1 MRSARALSGDF
12 YVLGGRVPVVVAL
25 LIGLTL
31 GGSILGAVSFRNGM
45 PLLLQASV
53 LLPERV
59 FAGEVWRLL
68 TWVFFETDLL
78 SLIFGCLGLWW
89 FGRDLSRAW
98 GPVRFLA
105 VYLGL
110 AVATGGATCLL
121 ARLLSPGLT
130 GLIAVGPWALV
141 TALIVAWALLYP
153 HQDVLVYFVLPL
165 RGRTLIY
172 ATVGGTVLFALF
184 YGVNRYLPNFVAQG
198 LMMLYVRQS
207 LRRLWLRFRLAVQ
220 QRSARRRSPYI
231 RPVGRSDRSEP
242 PRWLH

>member
-1 MRSARALSGDF
+1 MRSARALSGNF
-12 YVLGGRVPVVVAL
+12 YVLGGRIPVVVAL
-25 LIGLTL
+25 LIGFTL
-31 GGSILGAVSFRNGM
+31 GGSILGAVSG
-45 PLLLQASV
+45 PLLRAAALF
-53 LLPERV
+53 PERV

-68 TWVFFETDLL
+68 TWVFFATDPL

-89 FGRDLSRAW
+89 FGRDLSGAW

-110 AVATGGATCLL
+110 TVATGGAACLL
-121 ARLLSPGLT
+121 ALLLSPGLA
-130 GLIAVGPWALV
+130 GLVAVGPWALV
-141 TALIVAWALLYP
+141 TAMIVAWAVLYP

-172 ATVGGTVLFALF
+172 ATVGGTVLYGLF
-184 YGVNRYLPNFVAQG
+184 YGVNFCVPHFIAQG
-198 LMMLYVRQS
+198 LMWLYVRQS
-207 LRRLWLRFRLAVQ
+207 PRRLWLKFRLALQ
-220 QRSARRRSPYI
+220 QRSSRRRSPYI